1 MVVTVSLVLGS
12 SSVATGESD
21 GRRKA
26 SLLVLVLL
34 RRVGRSSGTGG
45 RAGVAVVVV
54 MMSLAEG
61 LGI

>member
-12 SSVATGESD
+12 CVATGESD
-21 GRRKA
+21 GRREA
-26 SLLVLVLL
+26 SLLAFLLL
-34 RRVGRSSGTGG
+34 RRVGRSSGTGS
-45 RAGVAVVVV
+45 RAGVAVVVM